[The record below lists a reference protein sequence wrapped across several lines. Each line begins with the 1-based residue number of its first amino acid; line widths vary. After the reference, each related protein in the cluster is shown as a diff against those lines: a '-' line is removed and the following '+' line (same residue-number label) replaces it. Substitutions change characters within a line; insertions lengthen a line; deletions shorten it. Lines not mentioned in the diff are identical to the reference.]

1 MEAQSDCI
9 LRIGEVARR
18 VGLAR
23 ATLYRLIAR
32 GDFPAPVR
40 LGLRASGWRLSEVL
54 EWVQTRPK
62 RDRLAPVNGG
72 GR

>member
-1 MEAQSDCI
+1 METQSDCI
-9 LRIGEVARR
+9 LRIGEVTRR

-23 ATLYRLIAR
+23 ATLYRYVSR

-40 LGLRASGWRLSEVL
+40 LGSRASGWRLSEVL

-62 RDRLAPVNGG
+62 REPLAPVRG